1 MTLGQLIKE
10 ARERVGLSQAEL
22 ARQLGVS
29 RATVSGWEKGSYAP
43 DRTKSLKLAQLLKL
57 NVGSIDPRQLNAVSE
72 LDSNITGVRIP
83 VAAWED
89 LHKPESQM
97 RNVPVIYGDV
107 ESTRDVIALV
117 VRDDA
122 MAPEFGIGDIIL
134 VDRSA
139 LPTPDDLVIAEVA
152 GARVLR
158 RYHLRGRDSHG
169 ATAFDLLATNL
180 DYPTLSV
187 NSRNPGS
194 VLAVVFEHRRKLR
207 R

>member
-1 MTLGQLIKE
+1 MNLGQLIKQ

-29 RATVSGWEKGSYAP
+29 RATVSGWEKDHYAP

-57 NVGSIDPRQLNAVSE
+57 NVGQIDPRQLNAVSE
-72 LDSNITGVRIP
+72 LDESIRPQKIP

-89 LHKPESQM
+89 LHKPETQM

-107 ESTRDVIALV
+107 ESTRDVVALAI
-117 VRDDA
+117 RDDA
-122 MAPEFGIGDIIL
+122 MAPEFSIGDIIL

-139 LPTPDDLVIAEVA
+139 LPAPDDLVIAEVA

-158 RYHLRGRDSHG
+158 RYHLRGRDSQG
-169 ATAFDLLATNL
+169 ATAFDLLATNP

-187 NSRNPGS
+187 NSQNPGK
-194 VLAVVFEHRRKLR
+194 VMAVVFEHRKKLR